1 VDSYFP
7 KKRKIPWK
15 DLYRS
20 SLKDVEEAHPVSAQQ
35 LALAND
41 ELTEK
46 YFPRKSVKWYP
57 VFADQPNSYQADL
70 MFEKISNSK
79 GIKILQALLCV
90 ININTRYAFVVPV
103 QYTVNYKKEYD
114 SAWTPDNKTKNIP
127 VSNKEAGKVL
137 NALKDV
143 IRAMRGEQEILND
156 ALGLENEVVF
166 KMDRLYTDE
175 GGEFKG
181 VFHAFLENPTP
192 VPIDNGEI
200 AVDPVSHF
208 VFKKSEGSKRR
219 MSIVERFIRTFRR
232 LLEKQKVMNPQLTRL
247 VDRIPEALDLYNR
260 YLNHRSIETFL
271 RHLEGNDTFED
282 SERRFFP
289 AMMMFPGIEEKYIEY
304 MRKRF
309 QDVEEFYSGK
319 INEILDK
326 RDVKY
331 FKRNWET
338 DIFGKAGGSTLKA
351 GNVSQRNDRGPS
363 FKFNDTTQKYL
374 PYEIVLPTD
383 SRPVKKLKK

>member
-1 VDSYFP
+1 
-7 KKRKIPWK
+7 
-15 DLYRS
+15 
-20 SLKDVEEAHPVSAQQ
+20 
-35 LALAND
+35 
-41 ELTEK
+41 
-46 YFPRKSVKWYP
+46 
-57 VFADQPNSYQADL
+57 
-70 MFEKISNSK
+70 
-79 GIKILQALLCV
+79 
-90 ININTRYAFVVPV
+90 
-103 QYTVNYKKEYD
+103 
-114 SAWTPDNKTKNIP
+114 
-127 VSNKEAGKVL
+127 
-137 NALKDV
+137 
-143 IRAMRGEQEILND
+143 
-156 ALGLENEVVF
+156 
-166 KMDRLYTDE
+166 
-175 GGEFKG
+175 
-181 VFHAFLENPTP
+181 
-192 VPIDNGEI
+192 
-200 AVDPVSHF
+200 
-208 VFKKSEGSKRR
+208 
-219 MSIVERFIRTFRR
+219 
-232 LLEKQKVMNPQLTRL
+232 MNPQLTRL